1 MLRVNYEN
9 HKDLVSYGVKT
20 VSEYPALKDCLVL
33 CSNGEKEVNSLILGL
48 LFPVLGKCDVF
59 HFPVTQTVILQGLT
73 VSELETSIEKLERS
87 LSRIKY
93 EPVEVEYVEEVAL
106 QESSPVVD
114 QNDPINQELAH
125 IFGAEIL
132 NTLVV
137 DLADPILD
145 EEPEDLQ
152 TVDSDE
158 NLPLAKDKEFS
169 CPVQNCTKKFK
180 LVKLLTV
187 HMKNAHSSPA
197 RYIHTTPIKNIT
209 HKRGLPPSTPSPS
222 KTNSLSAS
230 PTSSPLKFV
239 SPVKRVIPVQTLI
252 KCDFQGCGKTFQKQQ
267 TFLKHKSTHKSKQVV
282 LDSKNEVLEHV
293 RPQVSVQTRNKEID
307 MDQFYEENDILGE
320 QFGYKNDKSEFKC
333 LFDKC
338 RAEFTYRH
346 ELRKHYIDHEE
357 SEFMCPECDIKFDLK
372 TSMNEHRFKAHHIL
386 TVRKDMCLFCDAL
399 FFTKESFRNHI
410 LLKHRGP
417 WKCETCDEKF
427 FTLNEFKQHR
437 LDHTETNLTCDW
449 PNCNIIF
456 ASRDQLK
463 AHLCTHETEEFYTCP
478 NYLCNFFFCT
488 LQGFERHLKSHAY
501 EDTFDCVKCNKKY
514 YNMRQFE
521 CHIEAGHMQN
531 PRAFEFASEVNMDC
545 PVENCKRSF
554 VQEKWLLKHL
564 KTHMVQNENG
574 SNQKP
579 RRSRNTAVKV
589 IKVQKADVKPVQIL
603 ESDQISYDN
612 NALFF
617 RMEST

>member
-20 VSEYPALKDCLVL
+20 VSESPALKDCLVL

-48 LFPVLGKCDVF
+48 LFPVLGTCDVF

-73 VSELETSIEKLERS
+73 VSELESSIGKLEKS

-93 EPVEVEYVEEVAL
+93 EPAEVEFVEEVDI
-106 QESSPVVD
+106 QESIPEID

-132 NTLVV
+132 DTLVV
-137 DLADPILD
+137 DNQVDPILD
-145 EEPEDLQ
+145 VEPDDPQ
-152 TVDSDE
+152 PVDSDG
-158 NLPLAKDKEFS
+158 NSPLKNKEFF
-169 CPVQNCTKKFK
+169 CPVKNCAKKFE
-180 LVKLLTV
+180 LVKFLTV

-197 RYIHTTPIKNIT
+197 KYIHTTPIKSIN
-209 HKRGLPPSTPSPS
+209 HNRGQPPSTPSPS

-230 PTSSPLKFV
+230 PTSSPLKFI

-267 TFLKHKSTHKSKQVV
+267 TFLKHKSTHKANPVV
-282 LDSKNEVLEHV
+282 LNTKNAVLENV
-293 RPQVSVQTRNKEID
+293 RPQVSLQTRNEDID

-320 QFGYKNDKSEFKC
+320 EFGYKNDKTEFRC

-338 RAEFTYRH
+338 RAEFTYRY
-346 ELRKHYIDHEE
+346 ELRRHYIDHEE
-357 SEFMCPECDIKFDLK
+357 KEFMCPECDIKFDLK
-372 TSMNEHRFKAHHIL
+372 TSLNEHRFKAHHIL
-386 TVRKDMCLFCDAL
+386 TVNRDICLFCDAL
-399 FFTKESFRNHI
+399 FFTKESYRNHV

-417 WKCETCDEKF
+417 WTCETCDEKF

-437 LDHTETNLTCDW
+437 FEHIAANLTCDW
-449 PNCNIIF
+449 PSCNMIF
-456 ASRDQLK
+456 GSRDQLK

-488 LQGFERHLKSHAY
+488 LQGFERHMKSHAH

-564 KTHMVQNENG
+564 KTHMVQKENEK
-574 SNQKP
+574 KP
-579 RRSRNTAVKV
+579 RRARNTAVKV
-589 IKVQKADVKPVQIL
+589 VKVQKSDAKPLQIL

-617 RMEST
+617 RMESM